1 MFINSDRNHDILFIT
16 AVAAFILCVGID
28 VASAQGAFGVGH
40 AAHFAPP
47 DESGVFGWVLAK
59 QAAYY
64 RDFSGMI
71 RAAKTNGTAG
81 YALLGLSF
89 TYGIFH
95 AAGPGHGKAVISSY
109 LIANGETW
117 RRGIALSFASALLQA
132 LAAVAIVGIFA
143 AILGGTAAT
152 MTRAASAIETAS
164 YCLIVAVGL
173 RMCWMKGRGFLTE
186 LRRFASAKQ
195 LHHASAR
202 DHDSEHS
209 CGTATCNHDHDHHQH
224 DHGHGVCG
232 ECGHEHGPQ
241 PQLLSGPGGWRR
253 GLAAILAVGLRPC
266 SGAILVLVFA
276 LAQGL
281 FWLGVVSTFAMG
293 IGTAL
298 TVAAIATFAV
308 AAGSA
313 ARKLAGLRSG
323 VGGVALRGLELGASL
338 VVVAFGLL
346 LLMGYMATERLFGA

>member
-1 MFINSDRNHDILFIT
+1 MLINSKRHHDVLLIVALTIT
-16 AVAAFILCVGID
+16 TACIVCSGINM
-28 VASAQGAFGVGH
+28 ACAQGAFGVGLAH
-40 AAHFAPP
+40 APHPADDGP
-47 DESGVFGWVLAK
+47 FGWVLMK

-71 RAAKTNGTAG
+71 RASKSNGTAVYG
-81 YALLGLSF
+81 LLGLSF

-152 MTRAASAIETAS
+152 MTQAARAIEIAS

-173 RMCWMKGRGFLTE
+173 RLCWTKGRSFVAEMRGFK
-186 LRRFASAKQ
+186 SAKRP
-195 LHHASAR
+195 LA
-202 DHDSEHS
+202 
-209 CGTATCNHDHDHHQH
+209 CTHDHDHQH
-224 DHGHGVCG
+224 DHHSTHTHEHGTC
-232 ECGHEHGPQ
+232 ECGHAHGPQ

-276 LAQGL
+276 LTQGL

-308 AAGSA
+308 TAGSA
-313 ARKLAGLRSG
+313 ARKLAGLHSG
-323 VGGVALRGLELGASL
+323 IGGAALRVLELGAAL
-338 VVVAFGLL
+338 IVVAFGLL

>member
-1 MFINSDRNHDILFIT
+1 MLINSKRHHDILLIT
-16 AVAAFILCVGID
+16 ALTIATACIVCSGID
-28 VASAQGAFGVGH
+28 MADAQGAFGVGL
-40 AAHFAPP
+40 AHVPHPADDGP
-47 DESGVFGWVLAK
+47 FGWVLAK

-71 RAAKTNGTAG
+71 RASKSNGTAVYG
-81 YALLGLSF
+81 LLGLSF

-132 LAAVAIVGIFA
+132 LAAVAIVGFFA

-152 MTRAASAIETAS
+152 MTQAARAIEIAS
-164 YCLIVAVGL
+164 YFLIVAVGL
-173 RMCWMKGRGFLTE
+173 RLCWIKGRTFMMEMREFKSTKQPLTCT
-186 LRRFASAKQ
+186 
-195 LHHASAR
+195 HH
-202 DHDSEHS
+202 
-209 CGTATCNHDHDHHQH
+209 HDHAAAHAHE
-224 DHGHGVCG
+224 HGTCD
-232 ECGHEHGPQ
+232 CGHAHGPQ

-308 AAGSA
+308 TAGSA

-323 VGGVALRGLELGASL
+323 IGGVALRGLELGAAL

>member
-1 MFINSDRNHDILFIT
+1 MALIVTVLM
-16 AVAAFILCVGID
+16 VAICMLCAGVD
-28 VASAQGAFGVGH
+28 VASAQGAFGVGR

-47 DESGVFGWVLAK
+47 DQSGVFGWVLAK

-71 RAAKTNGTAG
+71 RAAKANGTAVYG
-81 YALLGLSF
+81 LLGLSF
-89 TYGIFH
+89 TYGVFH

-117 RRGIALSFASALLQA
+117 RRGIALSFASAFLQA

-143 AILGGTAAT
+143 ALLGGTAAT
-152 MTRAASAIETAS
+152 MTQAARAIEIAS
-164 YCLIVAVGL
+164 YCLIIAVGL
-173 RMCWMKGRGFLTE
+173 RLCWMKGRNFLTE
-186 LRRFASAKQ
+186 LHGFGAARQRP
-195 LHHASAR
+195 LDHHSGHADSIAACT
-202 DHDSEHS
+202 HD
-209 CGTATCNHDHDHHQH
+209 HDHDHHHAHEHQH
-224 DHGHGVCG
+224 GTSC
-232 ECGHEHGPQ
+232 ECGHAHGPQ
-241 PQLLSGPGGWRR
+241 PQMLSGPGGWRR
-253 GLAAILAVGLRPC
+253 GLGAILAVGLRPC
-266 SGAILVLVFA
+266 SGAILLLVFA

-281 FWLGVVSTFAMG
+281 FWLGVVSTFVMG
-293 IGTAL
+293 LGTAL

-313 ARKLAGLRSG
+313 ARKLATLRGG
-323 VGGVALRGLELGASL
+323 VGSLALRGLELGASL

>member
-1 MFINSDRNHDILFIT
+1 MLINSNLHRNIVLVA
-16 AVAAFILCVGID
+16 AVAAAVACALCVAID
-28 VASAQGAFGVGH
+28 IACAQGAFGVGG
-40 AAHFAPP
+40 AASMSS
-47 DESGVFGWVLAK
+47 SGDGPFGWVLAK

-71 RAAKTNGTAG
+71 RAAKANGTAIYG
-81 YALLGLSF
+81 LLGLSF

-117 RRGIALSFASALLQA
+117 RRGITLSFASALLQA

-152 MTRAASAIETAS
+152 MTQAARAIEIAS
-164 YCLIVAVGL
+164 YCLIVAVGVRL
-173 RMCWMKGRGFLTE
+173 FWAKGRGFLTE
-186 LRRFASAKQ
+186 L
-195 LHHASAR
+195 HAFTSAR
-202 DHDSEHS
+202 QALRHELHFENPAHVCEHHHGPHHTIS
-209 CGTATCNHDHDHHQH
+209 AHDHAH
-224 DHGHGVCG
+224 G
-232 ECGHEHGPQ
+232 ECGCGHAHGPE
-241 PQLLSGPGGWRR
+241 PQTLAGPGGWRR

-266 SGAILVLVFA
+266 SGAILLLVFA

-281 FWLGVVSTFAMG
+281 FWVGVVSTFAMG
-293 IGTAL
+293 LGTAI

-313 ARKLAGLRSG
+313 ARKLAGLRKG
-323 VGGVALRGLELGASL
+323 AGAVVLRGLELGASL

-346 LLMGYMATERLFGA
+346 LLMGYMATERLFGG